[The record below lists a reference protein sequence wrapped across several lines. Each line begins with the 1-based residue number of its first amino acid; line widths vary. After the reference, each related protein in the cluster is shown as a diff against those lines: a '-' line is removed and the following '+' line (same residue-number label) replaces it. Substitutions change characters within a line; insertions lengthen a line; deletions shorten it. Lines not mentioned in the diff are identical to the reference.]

1 MAEHAHHGHQEKVTT
16 AEGNDYAQHVGTYR
30 DFVTILKWSILAVA
44 MVLVFLWV
52 FVY

>member
-1 MAEHAHHGHQEKVTT
+1 MTEHAHHGHREVTT
-16 AEGNDYAQHVGTYR
+16 AAGNDYAQHTGTYR